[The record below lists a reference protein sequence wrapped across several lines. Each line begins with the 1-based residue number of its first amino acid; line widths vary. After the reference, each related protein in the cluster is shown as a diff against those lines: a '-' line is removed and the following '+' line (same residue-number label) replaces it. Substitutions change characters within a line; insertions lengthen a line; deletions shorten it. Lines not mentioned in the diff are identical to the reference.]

1 MRKISKLLV
10 LLLALVMVVSLFA
23 GCGEPA
29 DKTEPTKKPNN
40 SGEVNAST
48 NIENDIFPL
57 DEPITFRMGVRGEKD
72 YQALMERCEW
82 YKYLCEKTNV
92 YIECVVLGSSPAG
105 KLNTLITT
113 GSAPDVVLGPVTL
126 TSNNIIDLGSNDHL
140 IPLEDYV
147 TDASIMPNYQR
158 LLEAVPEALSKM
170 YAPDGHIWSIA
181 TIGTTKGGAWESHLN
196 VNIDWLK
203 QVPGYESGERFPEDL
218 DEFTYCLRW
227 FRDHDMNGNGD
238 PTDEIPL
245 LMVSSSQS
253 PADNAATLQ
262 GLMNLWGI
270 GTKDSDNDY
279 YVHIPDDNQVTL
291 APTTENYRDCLRWV
305 SKWYKEGLLWENF
318 FASVSSA
325 EFSNVT
331 GNVVAKWGFT
341 NATAWHYNGDLPNRN
356 QPWRDAQ
363 TLVEPFDTGYEPHL
377 YINPALYGNLNS
389 FTVFSTCEYPE
400 ILLAWYDQFLSLE
413 AYMNTGRGMIN
424 EWELW
429 DDAEDYRA
437 YYEAYPTWYKDE
449 NGKYVYPHLE
459 LDYKDMKEWDKL
471 NGTDLSDRQAED
483 HPTWRSIFN
492 MNSVFYGLTPDEY
505 VSEDYPDHWAS
516 ENQIL
521 GKWIDEHP
529 QYFDYN
535 IWTRPYATAEEAEEL
550 VMLWPSVLRVIRDWE
565 VFFIKGQKDLDA
577 DWEEFQQDMIDAGSE
592 DMIVIL
598 QAMWDRVLENQ

>member
-1 MRKISKLLV
+1 MKKISKLLV
-10 LLLALVMVVSLFA
+10 LLLALVMIVSLFA
-23 GCGEPA
+23 GCGESA
-29 DKTEPTKKPNN
+29 SQGNKPN
-40 SGEVNAST
+40 SGNNGGGTDIVE
-48 NIENDIFPL
+48 NIVFPL
-57 DEPITFRMGVRGEKD
+57 EEPITFKMGVRGEKD
-72 YQALMERCEW
+72 YQELMEKCEW

-92 YIECVVLGSSPAG
+92 YIECVVLGSNPAG

-126 TSNNIIDLGSNDHL
+126 TSNNIIDLGSNGHL
-140 IPLEDYV
+140 IALEDYI
-147 TDASIMPNYQR
+147 TNENIMPNYQR

-170 YAPDGHIWSIA
+170 YAPDGHIWSVA
-181 TIGTTKGGAWESHLN
+181 TIGTTKGSAWESHLN

-203 QVPGYESGERFPEDL
+203 QVPGYESGERFPKTLE
-218 DEFTYCLRW
+218 EFTECLRY

-238 PTDEIPL
+238 PSDEIPL

-279 YVHIPDDNQVTL
+279 YIHIPDDNQVTL

-305 SKWYKEGLLWENF
+305 SQWYQEGLLWENY
-318 FASVSSA
+318 FASVSAA
-325 EFSNVT
+325 EFSNIT
-331 GNVVAKWGFT
+331 TNVVAKWGFT
-341 NATAWHYNGDLPNRN
+341 NATAWHFNGDLPNRN

-389 FTVFSTCEYPE
+389 FTVFSTCEHPE
-400 ILLAWYDQFLSLE
+400 ILLAWYDQFLSYE
-413 AYMNTGRGMIN
+413 AYVATKNGLMN
-424 EWELW
+424 EWERW
-429 DDAEDYRA
+429 DDAEDYRG
-437 YYEAYPTWYKDE
+437 YYEAYPTWSVDE
-449 NGKYVYPHLE
+449 NGKYTFPTLNM
-459 LDYKDMKEWDKL
+459 DYKDLKEWDKL
-471 NGTDLSDRQAED
+471 NGTDLNDRKLED

-492 MNSVFYGLTPDEY
+492 LNSVFYGVTPEEQTGANA
-505 VSEDYPDHWAS
+505 EDNWAS
-516 ENQIL
+516 EANIL
-521 GKWIDEHP
+521 GQWIDEHP
-529 QYFDYN
+529 EYFDYN

-550 VMLWPSVLRVIRDWE
+550 VMLWPSVKRVISDWE
-565 VFFIKGQKDLDA
+565 VLFVKGEKDLDD